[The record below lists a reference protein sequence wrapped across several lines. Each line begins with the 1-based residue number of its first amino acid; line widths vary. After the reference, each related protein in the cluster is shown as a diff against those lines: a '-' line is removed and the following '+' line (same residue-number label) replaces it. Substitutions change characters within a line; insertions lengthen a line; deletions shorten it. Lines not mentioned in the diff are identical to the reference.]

1 MDTFRK
7 LKKKGIRITRSDKV
21 KLILMSEQ
29 VDIFSKSKSKMLNY
43 LLRLL
48 DNYPYLRR
56 DTVSCFAKYKR
67 IVADIKS
74 CDKKIGPSSSDTKW
88 ASSQTIEGIHKYMD
102 NPNKDGMVVSRT
114 TFYRLCDK
122 IPETHSQSTRCG
134 DFRNGTQ
141 MAADKVFANAVDLL
155 ETWSTE
161 YGLNEMSNNTES
173 DLKAAKLLIQPISEE
188 PAAPA
193 PAAPAPAAP
202 ANPYICELG
211 RGGGLAH
218 GLQCSEGPA
227 PPAPEPSEDSFD
239 DASENVIDFV
249 RVVSVFSRAPASA
262 NPYVSE
268 LGGRRAYCL
277 Q

>member
-7 LKKKGIRITRSDKV
+7 LKKT
-21 KLILMSEQ
+21 
-29 VDIFSKSKSKMLNY
+29 
-43 LLRLL
+43 
-48 DNYPYLRR
+48 
-56 DTVSCFAKYKR
+56 
-67 IVADIKS
+67 
-74 CDKKIGPSSSDTKW
+74 
-88 ASSQTIEGIHKYMD
+88 
-102 NPNKDGMVVSRT
+102 
-114 TFYRLCDK
+114 
-122 IPETHSQSTRCG
+122 
-134 DFRNGTQ
+134 
-141 MAADKVFANAVDLL
+141 
-155 ETWSTE
+155 
-161 YGLNEMSNNTES
+161 
-173 DLKAAKLLIQPISEE
+173 
-188 PAAPA
+188 
-193 PAAPAPAAP
+193 AP